1 MDAPV
6 PNSPLTRI
14 RKGKR
19 VEPLNTGDNHP
30 KKIYTILGH
39 GEEEVGEKHTVPK
52 GCILVVK
59 SHSGDNVKII
69 DSNHN
74 TINLL
79 NPNNKEA
86 VFDPVS
92 HKRELFNRY
101 KIYSRIYKIK

>member
-1 MDAPV
+1 MDVPV

-52 GCILVVK
+52 GCILVVI
-59 SHSGDNVKII
+59 SHS
-69 DSNHN
+69 
-74 TINLL
+74 
-79 NPNNKEA
+79 
-86 VFDPVS
+86 
-92 HKRELFNRY
+92 
-101 KIYSRIYKIK
+101 